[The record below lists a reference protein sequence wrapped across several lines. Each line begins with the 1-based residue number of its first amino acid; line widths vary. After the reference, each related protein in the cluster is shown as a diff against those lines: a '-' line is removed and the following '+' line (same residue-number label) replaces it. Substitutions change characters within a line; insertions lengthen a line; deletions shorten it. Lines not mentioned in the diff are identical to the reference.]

1 LKYLNLSGNKR
12 LEIKASRNDHNSV
25 REKSITDFSQ
35 LTKLRV
41 LGLMDVTLTIAN
53 IPDGTEDRRVRLSGS
68 MIRSMSYGMADS
80 LGRNEHLSLVDM
92 VVPDFR
98 GSRDEWLVGLFDGQ
112 ALSTGGSKISKFL
125 HESVEFFLKDEL
137 GKLRPEETPV
147 TALRRA
153 FLNLNK
159 ELATAAA
166 QTLDEKGVGTAS
178 RHLSA
183 GGNANSG
190 AMLGPGDLASG
201 GVATVVYMAKSK
213 LYVAN
218 VGDAMA
224 VLSRTDGT
232 FQTLTKKHD
241 PGSISE
247 LERIREAGGWVS
259 RTGKLNDV
267 LDTSRAFGYFHL
279 MPAVN
284 AAPDIQ
290 ETALEGHEEMLILAS
305 KELWEFISLQSAV
318 DIARTEKADLMR
330 AAHKLRDMAIGYGAT
345 NKIMVMVLGVGDMKK
360 PRRFPRAHSMSL
372 GPNFADEDF
381 PTVKVT
387 RKRGKEPD
395 NSVGLFFT
403 RAMGML
409 AKESSNSIDTEV
421 KSGHLMAISRWSSQ
435 ISKARPLCGKHIL
448 LLCGPESAFTTT
460 LCVDSSGRLVGMKL
474 RRKAMLSWSVSPRL
488 HRHCCGALMF
498 SRTSWSKN
506 GQMKSW
512 NLKMD
517 GKSKIRREK
526 SSTRVCLSGWV
537 CIGVHLCVSRILSL
551 VVWIILGPL
560 STALPVSVL
569 RRTAGRSPSVP
580 TLLVR

>member
-1 LKYLNLSGNKR
+1 MVTNSCCRNWNRDLKYLNLSGNKR
-12 LEIKASRNDHNSV
+12 LEIKPSKNDRDSA

-41 LGLMDVTLTIAN
+41 LGLMDVTLMITN

-98 GSRDEWLVGLFDGQ
+98 GLRNEWLVGLFDGQ

-147 TALRRA
+147 TALRRT

-159 ELATAAA
+159 ELATAAT

-183 GGNANSG
+183 GGNANSN
-190 AMLGPGDLASG
+190 ALLGPADLTSG
-201 GVATVVYMAKSK
+201 GVATVVYMAKNK

-224 VLSRTDGT
+224 VLTRTDGT
-232 FQTLTKKHD
+232 FQPLTTKHN
-241 PGSISE
+241 PGNVSE
-247 LERIREAGGWVS
+247 IERIHEAGGWVS
-259 RTGKLNDV
+259 RTGKLNDT

-279 MPAVN
+279 MPALN

-290 ETALEGHEEMLILAS
+290 EIALEGHEEMLILAS
-305 KELWEFISLQSAV
+305 RELWEFISLQSAV

-330 AAHKLRDMAIGYGAT
+330 AAHKLRDMAIAYGAT

-360 PRRFPRAHSMSL
+360 PKRFPRTQSMSL
-372 GPNFADEDF
+372 GNSFADDDPF

-395 NSVGLFFT
+395 NSVGY
-403 RAMGML
+403 
-409 AKESSNSIDTEV
+409 
-421 KSGHLMAISRWSSQ
+421 
-435 ISKARPLCGKHIL
+435 
-448 LLCGPESAFTTT
+448 
-460 LCVDSSGRLVGMKL
+460 
-474 RRKAMLSWSVSPRL
+474 SPP
-488 HRHCCGALMF
+488 AL
-498 SRTSWSKN
+498 W
-506 GQMKSW
+506 
-512 NLKMD
+512 
-517 GKSKIRREK
+517 
-526 SSTRVCLSGWV
+526 
-537 CIGVHLCVSRILSL
+537 
-551 VVWIILGPL
+551 
-560 STALPVSVL
+560 A
-569 RRTAGRSPSVP
+569 
-580 TLLVR
+580 